1 VPPSLDDGAAL
12 AQALP
17 GVSIPQAVG
26 AMRNLAAGLE
36 QFTVEAL
43 GKSFRVFR
51 LGEAEHYEV
60 AVIAGAVST

>member
-1 VPPSLDDGAAL
+1 
-12 AQALP
+12 
-17 GVSIPQAVG
+17 
-26 AMRNLAAGLE
+26 MRNLAAGLE